1 MVIKC
6 YWSTS
11 SSVENDKVICLGCLV
26 GLQTPNNLD
35 LLFDCSA
42 PTLFTGDI
50 RDNDFCKSSSLSLKR
65 VYSPENM
72 YISLSQPWSCHIHW
86 PSWQRASFSCYN
98 LLWHFSPFSISSIS
112 AAKCCSPSSM
122 SSLCVICCFNIER
135 ECDMKKWGFK
145 YLNMNFTLCGRRIKC
160 KV

>member
-50 RDNDFCKSSSLSLKR
+50 RDNDF
-65 VYSPENM
+65 
-72 YISLSQPWSCHIHW
+72 W
-86 PSWQRASFSCYN
+86 
-98 LLWHFSPFSISSIS
+98 
-112 AAKCCSPSSM
+112 
-122 SSLCVICCFNIER
+122 
-135 ECDMKKWGFK
+135 
-145 YLNMNFTLCGRRIKC
+145 
-160 KV
+160 